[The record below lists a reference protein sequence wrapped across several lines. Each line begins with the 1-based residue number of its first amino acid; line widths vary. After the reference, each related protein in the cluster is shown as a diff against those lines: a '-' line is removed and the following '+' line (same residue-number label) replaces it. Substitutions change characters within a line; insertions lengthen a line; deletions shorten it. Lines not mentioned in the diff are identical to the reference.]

1 MMTIRSFQVVLF
13 FCLVTFSVSSQ
24 KSFDFLNLNHS
35 IYSNSQFKNKV
46 GEASLRNF
54 DLNFVTPTLKIK
66 TKTKINNVIYYRL
79 SQYDYKNLPPETI
92 QLPKE
97 LHEIKYT
104 LLVRHAFNQKYEML
118 FVPRF
123 NIRSD
128 FKAKFGNK
136 DMFPAISAIL
146 MKTSQKNENFKW
158 GIGLNYNNDLG
169 KNSLLPI
176 IAFKYSSEKTRFNA
190 YFPNNATLTF
200 FPSKKTEY
208 GIAFIS
214 DAILSH
220 ISTVDGIDYLRTLNV
235 NLNPTFSYNLTSN
248 IWLNLKAGLVLSRKY
263 DLYNNNF
270 ETPSVDFESKLK
282 PSAYAQIGFSF
293 RSNE

>member
-1 MMTIRSFQVVLF
+1 M
-13 FCLVTFSVSSQ
+13 
-24 KSFDFLNLNHS
+24 
-35 IYSNSQFKNKV
+35 YSNSQFKNKI
-46 GEASLRNF
+46 GEVSLRNF
-54 DLNFVTPTLKIK
+54 DLNFVMPTIKIK

-79 SQYDYKNLPPETI
+79 SQYDYKNLPTATI

-104 LLVRHAFNQKYEML
+104 LLVRHTFNQKYEML
-118 FVPRF
+118 IVPRF

-146 MKTSQKNENFKW
+146 MKTSQKSENFKW

-200 FPSKKTEY
+200 FPSKKLEY
-208 GIAFIS
+208 GIAFTS
-214 DAILSH
+214 DATLSH
-220 ISTVDGIDYLRTLNV
+220 INTVEGIDYLRTLNV
-235 NLNPTFSYNLTSN
+235 NLNPTFSYNVVSN
-248 IWLNLKAGLVLSRKY
+248 IWLNLKAGLVLKRKY
-263 DLYNNNF
+263 DLYNSNF
-270 ETPSVDFESKLK
+270 ETPSDDFENKLK
-282 PSAYAQIGFSF
+282 PSAYAQIGFSL
-293 RSNE
+293 RSKE